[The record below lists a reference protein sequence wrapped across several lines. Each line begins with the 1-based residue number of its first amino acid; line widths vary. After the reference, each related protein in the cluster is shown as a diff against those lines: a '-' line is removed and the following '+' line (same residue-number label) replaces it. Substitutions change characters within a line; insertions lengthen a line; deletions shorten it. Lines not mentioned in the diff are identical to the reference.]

1 MTFIEA
7 ISGALATYT
16 QARRDAKA
24 KRELTSD
31 PWSPETIK
39 RIAEDYGYSW
49 RIIRI
54 DGTIIEFTKPVND
67 AEAVS
72 PSW

>member
-7 ISGALATYT
+7 ISGALATYA

-24 KRELTSD
+24 KKALVED
-31 PWSPETIK
+31 PFSPELIK
-39 RIAEDYGYSW
+39 RIADEYGYNW
-49 RIIRI
+49 RIVRMNG
-54 DGTIIEFTKPVND
+54 DVIEFTKPVNE
-67 AEAVS
+67 AEANM